1 MHFRILGPLE
11 VWADG
16 HELQLGAGRQRA
28 LLTLLL
34 LHANEVVPSDRLID
48 ELWGERPPATA
59 SKVVQG
65 YVSQLRKA
73 LAEDVLVTRPPG
85 YLLRVDATDAREFE
99 RLVDEAQG
107 QEPAEA
113 ARTLRRALELWRG
126 PPLADFEY
134 ENWAQ
139 AEIARLEELRLEAV
153 EDRIDAELQLGRHA
167 QLVPEL
173 ESLAAAHP
181 LRERVRGQLMLALY
195 RSGRQAE
202 ALDEY
207 AEARRQLVGELGIE
221 PGLDLQELQR
231 RILAHDPELGPAAR
245 PRPLATR
252 RRARWLIGAGA
263 LLLIGAAALLAVELI
278 DRGGSSVHVSSVV
291 PDSLAVLDPKTKG
304 IVGQVRIPGGP
315 SLVAAGPGVVWVAGD
330 VNRTIS
336 SISADGREVTHVI
349 AGQGTPNALAS
360 EGNAVWVLD
369 GNRRML
375 LKIDPTY
382 GAVTRRITLPRAPPL
397 PASNRR
403 LSSLSVSAGAGAL
416 WVTDG
421 STRLLRVDPGRGEVS
436 ALDVAQPL
444 DAVAVGEGAVWAISG
459 RAASLFQID
468 PQARSVRTRIPI
480 VNRLGTAAPFPIA
493 IAVGE
498 GSVWVL
504 NGNTQTVS
512 RIDPNLGGVAATI
525 PLGIGR
531 NPNDLAVGLGAVWVA
546 NGGDGTLTR
555 IDPNTNLSSNLDVGG
570 SPTDVAV
577 GGGRVWVTVQPGFR
591 SLARNPVQPLVGAQG
606 QALPASRC
614 SPVEFAGKGQP
625 RYLIASDLPFQGQ
638 STLAETLQMS
648 DAVRL
653 VLAQHHFRAGPY
665 SIGYQSCDN
674 SIASTGSYDVARCK
688 ANAQAYAASKSVIGV
703 VGGYNSGCT
712 QAQLAALAGA
722 SGGPLAIVGTASTY
736 VGLTHT
742 GPGTSPAEPQKYRP
756 DGKRSFVRVVAAD
769 DIQGAANA
777 LLAKRL
783 GVTRLYVLNYGDP
796 YGAGIASNVR
806 RAATKLGLAVVGFEG
821 WNPHGHDFTALARR
835 IRHARADGVF
845 LGGTG
850 DLSNGP
856 GLVKGLRFALGDR
869 VHILAPDGFTPF
881 TGFVRLAGPAAEG
894 MTISFTATPPERL
907 GAEGRRFAA
916 EFRKAIGRPIQGY
929 SLSAAQATEVL
940 LDAIARSDGSR
951 ASVTAQVFKTRV
963 SSGILGS
970 FSFDRN
976 GDTTAGAVT
985 IYRIVHGLPTVMTVI
1000 TPSRSLLG
1008 PGG

>member
-16 HELQLGAGRQRA
+16 QELQLGAGRQRA

-48 ELWGERPPATA
+48 DLWGEHPPATA
-59 SKVVQG
+59 AKVVQG

-73 LAEDVLVTRPPG
+73 LAKDILVTRPTG

-99 RLVDEAQG
+99 RLVDEAQA
-107 QEPAEA
+107 QEPTDA

-139 AEIARLEELRLEAV
+139 AEIARLEGLRLEAL
-153 EDRIDAELQLGRHA
+153 EDRMDAELQLRRHA

-173 ESLAAAHP
+173 ESLVAGHP
-181 LRERVRGQLMLALY
+181 LRERLRGQLMLALY

-202 ALDEY
+202 ALDQY
-207 AEARRQLVGELGIE
+207 AEARRRLVGELGIE
-221 PGLDLQELQR
+221 PGLELQDLQR
-231 RILAHDPELGPAAR
+231 RILAHDPELGAAAR
-245 PRPLATR
+245 PRPLAAR

-263 LLLIGAAALLAVELI
+263 LLLLGAAALLAVELI
-278 DRGGSSVHVSSVV
+278 GRGGSSVRVSSVA
-291 PDSLAVLDPKTKG
+291 PDSLAAVDPRTNG

-315 SLVAAGPGVVWVAGD
+315 SRVAAGRGVVWVASD
-330 VNRTIS
+330 ANRTIS
-336 SISADGREVTHVI
+336 SILADHPEVTHVV

-382 GAVTRRITLPRAPPL
+382 GAVTRRIKLPRAPPL
-397 PASNRR
+397 PATNQR
-403 LSSLSVSAGAGAL
+403 LSSLSAFAGAGAL

-421 STRLLRVDPGRGEVS
+421 STRLLRVDPGSGQVLT
-436 ALDVAQPL
+436 LDVREPL
-444 DAVAVGEGAVWAISG
+444 DAVAVGAGAVWAISG
-459 RAASLFQID
+459 RAAAVFQID
-468 PQARSVRTRIPI
+468 AQARKVRTRIPI
-480 VNRLGTAAPFPIA
+480 ARLGTAAPFPIA
-493 IAVGE
+493 VAVGE

-512 RIDPNLGGVAATI
+512 RIDPQLGGVTATI

-531 NPNDLAVGLGAVWVA
+531 NPNDIAVGLGAVWVA

-555 IDPNTNLSSNLDVGG
+555 IDPTTNLATTLDLGG

-591 SLARNPVQPLVGAQG
+591 AVPRNPVQALARNQG

-614 SPVEFAGKGQP
+614 SPVEFGGKGQP
-625 RYLIASDLPFQGQ
+625 RYVIVSDLPFQGQ

-648 DAVRL
+648 DAVRF
-653 VLAQHHFRAGPY
+653 VLAQHQFRAGPY
-665 SIGYQSCDN
+665 SIGYQSCDD
-674 SIASTGSYDVARCK
+674 SIASTGSYDIARCK

-703 VGGYNSGCT
+703 IGGYNSGCT
-712 QAQLAALAGA
+712 QAQLAVLAGA
-722 SGGPLAIVGTASTY
+722 PGGPLAIIGTASTY

-742 GPGTSPAEPQKYRP
+742 GPGTSPGEPQKYRP

-769 DIQGAANA
+769 DRQGAANA

-783 GVTRLYVLNYGDP
+783 GVARLYVLNDGDP
-796 YGAGIASNVR
+796 YGFGIASNVR
-806 RAATKLGLAVVGFEG
+806 RAATKLGIVVVGFAR
-821 WNPHGHDFTALARR
+821 WNPHAHAYAALARR
-835 IRHARADGVF
+835 IRQARADAVF

-856 GLVKGLRFALGDR
+856 ALVKGLRSGLGER
-869 VHILAPDGFTPF
+869 IHILAPDGFTPF
-881 TGFVRLAGPAAEG
+881 SGFVRLAGPAAEG

-907 GAEGRRFAA
+907 RDEGRRFAGA
-916 EFRKAIGRPIQGY
+916 FRRAIGRPIEAY
-929 SLSAAQATEVL
+929 SLAAAQATEVL
-940 LDAIARSDGSR
+940 LHAIARSDGSR
-951 ASVTAQVFKTRV
+951 ASVTAKVFKTKV
-963 SSGILGS
+963 SNGILGS
-970 FSFDRN
+970 FSFDRD

-985 IYRIVHGLPTVMTVI
+985 IYRIVHGRPTVMTVI
-1000 TPSRSLLG
+1000 APPSSLLRLG
-1008 PGG
+1008 R